1 MRGSH
6 GGGTVTVLD
15 CRTNPCTEIVFKVG
29 VFIKLLLI
37 VFLIVIVFFVGIGAL
52 ARAFFGI
59 FSGSRKKT
67 SPGGQPSSR
76 NRFGNGEK
84 AERMLACTTCGV
96 HVPESEGV
104 KAAGKFFCCKAH
116 CK

>member
-1 MRGSH
+1 
-6 GGGTVTVLD
+6 
-15 CRTNPCTEIVFKVG
+15 
-29 VFIKLLLI
+29 VFIKLLLT
-37 VFLIVIVFFVGIGAL
+37 VFLVAIVFFIGVGAL

-59 FSGSRKKT
+59 FSGSRKRSNH
-67 SPGGQPSSR
+67 SPNGHPSSR
-76 NRFGNGEK
+76 SHSGNGEK

>member
-1 MRGSH
+1 MNG
-6 GGGTVTVLD
+6 D
-15 CRTNPCTEIVFKVG
+15 CFFRVG

-37 VFLIVIVFFVGIGAL
+37 VFLIAIVFFVGIGAL
-52 ARAFFGI
+52 ARAFFGM
-59 FSGSRKKT
+59 FSGLFQKT
-67 SPGGQPSSR
+67 SRNPGGRPSSSSR
-76 NRFGNGEK
+76 SGNEEK
-84 AERMLACTTCGV
+84 AERMLACTACGV